1 MFPAVPALATP
12 ACPSPRQARVVTWLL
27 LGTPP
32 ALYLSLLF
40 TSAAYVTADGYD
52 GVGFVLAVDKL
63 DLARFQPQPPGFPL
77 LVLLARALHQLGL
90 PAPLALAAVNATLL
104 GLGLGAL
111 VLALH
116 KKLGHGP
123 LLLLLLVG
131 APLSSSLALS
141 TLSDAAGVGAL
152 LLAGAALLHPEA
164 PSKRGW
170 PTVAG
175 LLIGLAL
182 GLRPTLAPLVGLL
195 LLFLGVL
202 GSRPLF
208 VRTLVVAAVATLLW
222 AVPFVLWVGPK
233 LWWQLT
239 LGHAYG
245 HVLDFGGSVAVDAQ
259 RSSRGWALLT
269 HLMHGSFGH
278 PALLLLLSA
287 VALAALRVCPP
298 RSWPPST
305 RQLLKVLLGLLLSYG
320 LFVLLALPVR
330 GHARHL
336 LPLVIGLA
344 LLPVLPLA
352 AALRS
357 PLSLRHPRT
366 AQLLQVCSLVVATVL
381 AASGCRVAWQT
392 RRSLAP
398 GPALAQY
405 VATHFPKGTRLYGAR
420 AARHLDVL
428 WGSGTALPARY
439 LGEVIV
445 DLEHQDHLPTT
456 VLVTSEV
463 QAAVGSL
470 PQLRALQTFCYDPAV
485 PTYLQLDREP
495 AHPLPSPQ
503 PHVTHGDGCV
513 TLFAY
518 RVLP

>member
-90 PAPLALAAVNATLL
+90 PAPLALATLNATLL

-131 APLSSSLALS
+131 APLSTSLALS

-269 HLMHGSFGH
+269 HLMYGGFGH
-278 PALLLLLSA
+278 PALLLLLSRSRPGRA
-287 VALAALRVCPP
+287 SSLSPAQLAPKYPPVPQGPAGPAAKLRTVCAAGAARARTCSASAAAGDRPCHPARLAAGRRAALATVSAPP
-298 RSWPPST
+298 T
-305 RQLLKVLLGLLLSYG
+305 YG
-320 LFVLLALPVR
+320 P
-330 GHARHL
+330 
-336 LPLVIGLA
+336 
-344 LLPVLPLA
+344 A
-352 AALRS
+352 AAGL
-357 PLSLRHPRT
+357 
-366 AQLLQVCSLVVATVL
+366 
-381 AASGCRVAWQT
+381 
-392 RRSLAP
+392 
-398 GPALAQY
+398 
-405 VATHFPKGTRLYGAR
+405 
-420 AARHLDVL
+420 
-428 WGSGTALPARY
+428 
-439 LGEVIV
+439 
-445 DLEHQDHLPTT
+445 
-456 VLVTSEV
+456 
-463 QAAVGSL
+463 
-470 PQLRALQTFCYDPAV
+470 
-485 PTYLQLDREP
+485 
-495 AHPLPSPQ
+495 
-503 PHVTHGDGCV
+503 
-513 TLFAY
+513 
-518 RVLP
+518 